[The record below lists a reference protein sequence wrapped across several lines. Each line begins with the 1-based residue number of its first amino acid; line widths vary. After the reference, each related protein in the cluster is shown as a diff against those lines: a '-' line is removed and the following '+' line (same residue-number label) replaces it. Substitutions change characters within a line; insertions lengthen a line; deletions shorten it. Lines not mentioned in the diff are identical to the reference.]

1 MAWRG
6 SVTRSLI
13 STARASTSRSSP
25 TINRVRT
32 PPISAPRSNTRRFSF
47 TSTRTL
53 GALGCTQS
61 LLPLHN
67 MVAGTRLTSH
77 LSVNVRACCE
87 LYHGTFQ
94 RSCQDR

>member
-6 SVTRSLI
+6 SVTRSLV
-13 STARASTSRSSP
+13 RASTSRSSP
-25 TINRVRT
+25 SLSLVRT

-47 TSTRTL
+47 TSPRPL

-77 LSVNVRACCE
+77 LTVNMRACCE